1 MAKSIEQLN
10 SMQLDVLKEMGNI
23 GAGNAVT
30 ALSKM
35 LNKKVDMSVPK
46 AQILEFKFVADLL
59 GGADNLVIGILF
71 DMTGDL
77 SGSIMF
83 ILEQKYAHVLVNML
97 MGKEIDDITG
107 FSEMAISALK
117 EIGNI
122 LVGSYVS
129 SLSTLTNLKL
139 TPSIPDLTID
149 MAGAILSVPAIEFGK
164 VGDTVLFIETEF
176 LDDQYAVV
184 GNFFL
189 VPDIAS
195 YDILLR
201 ALGVMDE

>member
-1 MAKSIEQLN
+1 MAKSVEELN
-10 SMQLDVLKEMGNI
+10 AMQLDVLIEIGNI

-46 AQILEFKFVADLL
+46 AQILDFKSVADLL

-77 SGSIMF
+77 SGYIMF

-97 MGKEIDDITG
+97 MGKEIDDITA
-107 FSEMAISALK
+107 FSEMDISALK

-122 LVGSYVS
+122 LAGSYVS
-129 SLSTLTNLKL
+129 SLSSLTNLKL
-139 TPSIPDLTID
+139 ISSIPDLTID
-149 MAGAILSVPAIEFGK
+149 MAGAILSVPAISFGK
-164 VGDTVLFIETEF
+164 IGDTVLYIETEF

-189 VPDIAS
+189 IPDVES
-195 YDILLR
+195 YDILLK
-201 ALGVMDE
+201 ALGVIDE